1 MRVKIKFTSWLHPQ
15 LGVMPVNEVTPL
27 MLEAEIEPLNN
38 PKPIAWFYPGSND
51 EPMSVALDKDLDEAQ
66 KANCLPLYF
75 GSPV

>member
-1 MRVKIKFTSWLHPQ
+1 MAKPI
-15 LGVMPVNEVTPL
+15 
-27 MLEAEIEPLNN
+27 LEHEIYKPD
-38 PKPIAWFYPGSND
+38 PIAWFYPGSKD

>member
-1 MRVKIKFTSWLHPQ
+1 MADGLLNKKSQSSLAKPI
-15 LGVMPVNEVTPL
+15 
-27 MLEAEIEPLNN
+27 LEHEIYK

-66 KANCLPLYF
+66 KANCLTLYF